1 MGHDWILDVLADLRR
16 FAQLNDLPLL
26 AVQLD
31 ETAIVANAE
40 LSILKEGAP
49 VTVRGD
55 AAETGQIFHQAGV
68 SRRS

>member
-1 MGHDWILDVLADLRR
+1 MGNDWILDVLADLRR

-40 LSILKEGAP
+40 LSILQEGAP
-49 VTVRGD
+49 VTVRGG

>member
-1 MGHDWILDVLADLRR
+1 MGNGWILDVLADLRR

-31 ETAIVANAE
+31 ETAMVANAE
-40 LSILKEGAP
+40 LSTLQEGAL

-55 AAETGQIFHQAGV
+55 AAETGQIFYQAGA

>member
-1 MGHDWILDVLADLRR
+1 MGNDWTLDVLADLRR

-40 LSILKEGAP
+40 LSILQECAP

-55 AAETGQIFHQAGV
+55 AAETGQIFYQAGA